1 MREVDPNQ
9 VFERLGEKF
18 NARSDVFIELR
29 DMCGDI
35 RDPERLTD
43 VLLDTLKGQYAFLRS
58 T

>member
-1 MREVDPNQ
+1 MRVVDPRQ
-9 VFERLGEKF
+9 VFERLAEKY

-43 VLLDTLKGQYAFLRS
+43 VLLNTLEDQNAALRPS
-58 T
+58 